1 MFTIVYACPSYWG
14 MDNNCHGIVANVLVS
29 DPPKLCLLRIEK
41 HPPNSPCDS
50 VVDEPQLN

>member
-1 MFTIVYACPSYWG
+1 MFTVVYACPSYWG